1 MKQNTF
7 RSNAQIIFCQ
17 SAYNKNVESFF
28 RPFLSDSRLFGA
40 EKGEAVEAGVV
51 ARALIGLNLGIEAA
65 DHFVVSAVLEN
76 SHESGVALSI
86 IRSFFYH
93 KCYINQNV
101 FKNEAISGLFLLIFV
116 PFKQFAE

>member
-1 MKQNTF
+1 MLKLYFANLLIT
-7 RSNAQIIFCQ
+7 RMLNLL
-17 SAYNKNVESFF
+17 F

-65 DHFVVSAVLEN
+65 DHFIVSAVLEN

-101 FKNEAISGLFLLIFV
+101 FKNEDISGLFLLIFV
-116 PFKQFAE
+116 PFNQFAE